1 MRICVFTFLQM
12 QFLNDVVFLRSMAPQ
27 NLPSSANRDKD
38 YDSMFHRTLHVL
50 WLWSSEFTQASAPSD
65 CMHEVLDCIFITS
78 KPYMALKQEVY
89 TPFQKTDVAELRA
102 LCSPPER
109 ILIAAAIPAFL
120 IEHVVHKKCV
130 KLPYDISWDKVK
142 QMFRKL
148 EDVIAY
154 TSINEFEHLTVPQ
167 LTQLYMF
174 VAPNVEWM
182 SDLHKLVYFFHS
194 LQKHLSLFTTY
205 MEALYPEQTR
215 QVLEPVEDNPSSVA
229 DVIVWTLR
237 KEKYNALNPL
247 ITTPYHTK
255 VFSRLYETSS
265 SNKSAVTRLFETL
278 IWRNMSSLASNWYL
292 NPVYIA
298 NYSVHKCN
306 ELSVMSIESFAEF
319 AADFDALERPP
330 PYSASSSCAIQYAYL
345 SAIRRV
351 GNLCFNIDSDSSW
364 FLFSNACLINIPSEI
379 SQLKRGSR
387 CRPSPSYQKLYTLLH
402 LLVKP
407 KGPAS
412 SMSMTPSLPFPSPGM
427 LRDFHDVMRPRRQD
441 VEARIDCLAA
451 DVRRVTYSDPSQQ
464 SLQRY
469 VVGVYDARVKCKLEG
484 H

>member
-78 KPYMALKQEVY
+78 KPYMALKQ
-89 TPFQKTDVAELRA
+89 
-102 LCSPPER
+102 
-109 ILIAAAIPAFL
+109 
-120 IEHVVHKKCV
+120 
-130 KLPYDISWDKVK
+130 DI
-142 QMFRKL
+142 
-148 EDVIAY
+148 Y
-154 TSINEFEHLTVPQ
+154 TSLSKCDVRELACLCRPPDMVVLGANIPIFFVELYEKNVFQMSHRRYWNEVVVVLRRTDDIIKYTITMNEFEHLTVPQ
-167 LTQLYMF
+167 LIQLYMF

-182 SDLHKLVYFFHS
+182 TCISWFTFFHS
-194 LQKHLSLFTTY
+194 LQRHLSLFTKY

-215 QVLEPVEDNPSSVA
+215 QVLEPVEDHPSSVA

-247 ITTPYHTK
+247 ITNPLDTQI
-255 VFSRLYETSS
+255 FSSLYD
-265 SNKSAVTRLFETL
+265 NVTRYNTKISALFERR
-278 IWRNMSSLASNWYL
+278 IPHIYSLNTVAL
-292 NPVYIA
+292 A
-298 NYSVHKCN
+298 NYCIHNYNDIAKFGSFD
-306 ELSVMSIESFAEF
+306 SFAEF
-319 AADFDALERPP
+319 AAEFDALEPP
-330 PYSASSSCAIQYAYL
+330 RKTNSLECYKYDQIKYAYL

-351 GNLCFNIDSDSSW
+351 GNLCFKEADSSW
-364 FLFSNACLINIPSEI
+364 LFSYACLINIPSEI
-379 SQLKRGSR
+379 SHLKRGSR